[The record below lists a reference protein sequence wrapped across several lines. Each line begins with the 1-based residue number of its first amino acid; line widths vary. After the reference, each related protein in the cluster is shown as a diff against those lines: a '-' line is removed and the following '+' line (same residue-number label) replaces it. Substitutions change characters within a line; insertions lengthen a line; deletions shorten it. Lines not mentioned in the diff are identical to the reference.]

1 MLALGSASQTHGE
14 RVILAPRRPRQNRR
28 VQVAVVVS
36 YAKTC
41 SNRRDR
47 RGCDQEKQ
55 KADKS
60 LAEPSPE
67 QSYAADS
74 PNASPASRPL
84 SPHHIGPTGRLVEHS
99 YFAPGRVASSRIFR
113 STSFSI

>member
-1 MLALGSASQTHGE
+1 MLALGPVGQTHRQ

-47 RGCDQEKQ
+47 RRCDQEKQ

-60 LAEPSPE
+60 LAEPSHE
-67 QSYAADS
+67 QTCARILRMHRRRQG
-74 PNASPASRPL
+74 PSRL
-84 SPHHIGPTGRLVEHS
+84 TISDRDIGHYPVHGE
-99 YFAPGRVASSRIFR
+99 
-113 STSFSI
+113 